1 MTPESPLDKKSTDI
15 ERELTLDER
24 VNRLEHVLEN
34 AFNQLGSYISE
45 VELKT
50 QSESKDL
57 QSQLSKTLTLM
68 NMSTLQNIVTLRE
81 TLKVLIEKEIIDP
94 KEFEKDVTEELTKAI
109 QAQQKAI
116 LEASQPQADSSETV
130 ESGATA

>member
-1 MTPESPLDKKSTDI
+1 MTPESPLDKKETDL

-50 QSESKDL
+50 QRESQDL
-57 QSQLSKTLTLM
+57 QQQLSKTLTLM

-94 KEFEKDVTEELTKAI
+94 KTFEKDVTEELTKAI

-116 LEASQPQADSSETV
+116 QEAAQPQADLGETE

>member
-1 MTPESPLDKKSTDI
+1 MTPESPLDKKETDL

-50 QSESKDL
+50 QRESQDL
-57 QSQLSKTLTLM
+57 QQQLSKTLTLM

-94 KEFEKDVTEELTKAI
+94 KAFEKDVTEELTKAI

-116 LEASQPQADSSETV
+116 QEAAQPQADLGETE

>member
-1 MTPESPLDKKSTDI
+1 MTPESPLDKKETDL

-45 VELKT
+45 VELKV
-50 QSESKDL
+50 QRESQDL
-57 QSQLSKTLTLM
+57 QQQLSKTLTLM

-94 KEFEKDVTEELTKAI
+94 KTFEKDVTEELTKAI

-116 LEASQPQADSSETV
+116 QEAAQPQADLGETE